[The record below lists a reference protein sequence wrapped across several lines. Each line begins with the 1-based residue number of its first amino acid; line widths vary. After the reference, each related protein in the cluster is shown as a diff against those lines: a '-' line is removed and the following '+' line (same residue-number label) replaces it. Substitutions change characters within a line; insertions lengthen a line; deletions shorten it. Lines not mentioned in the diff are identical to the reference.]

1 MRRILVAA
9 SVAGVAVLVGVLF
22 LMRAGPLPADT
33 GRQPPEAA
41 VGKPSA
47 TLPID
52 QVILYSSGVGYFQ
65 RAGKVQGNARVD
77 LSFPVQDIND
87 LLKSLVLR
95 DLSGGHVS
103 AVSYDSH
110 DPVDKTLKSFAL
122 NLNGNPSY
130 GAILE
135 QARGEKVEAVLQQ
148 SNATQPGTLT
158 GVIIGVETQKQ
169 SAGKDAV
176 VEIEFLNLW
185 CAEGMRSVKLA
196 DVQRLRFLNPVMD
209 SEMRKA
215 LETLALSHDT
225 QKKAVSLTF
234 AGEGERDVRVSYVIE
249 NPIWKTSYRLVL
261 GKDGKPYLQGW
272 AIVEN
277 PSDEDWN
284 NVGMALISGRPISFQ
299 MDLYQPLYVP
309 RPVVEPELF
318 ASLRPPT
325 YDANMDRAAG
335 VAGAPPGVTTT
346 NSTAL
351 GMMGGMQQQMGKSNA
366 NFGMQMGNSARA
378 LKGGEGKADEAR
390 RKSLQDAIS
399 LQEGIQSAATAGK
412 LGDFFQYVLDNAVSL
427 PRQKSALLPII
438 NKDIEGSRVSI
449 YNQSTHAKFPLLGLK
464 FKNTTGLHLMQGP
477 ITVFEGSSYAG
488 DARIQDLQPNEERLL
503 SYAIDLG
510 TEVDPVVEN
519 PKHTLT
525 KVKVQKGVL
534 CTTSRIVESKT
545 YKIANRAEQDR
556 TVLIEH
562 PFRADF
568 KLTSK
573 DKPVETTRDVY
584 RFQVKVPAGKDARET
599 VTEEKDQL
607 SQVVL
612 TNSDDNT
619 IRVFLQS
626 NVTSKAAQ
634 DALKKALEL
643 KGKLDLTRQ
652 DLAHANQE
660 LANIEKDQAR
670 LRANLKETPPTS
682 EVYKKYVAK
691 LDTQEGEIDKLTAK
705 IKELQEAELQQRKGY
720 ESYLAN
726 LDVE

>member
-1 MRRILVAA
+1 
-9 SVAGVAVLVGVLF
+9 
-22 LMRAGPLPADT
+22 
-33 GRQPPEAA
+33 
-41 VGKPSA
+41 
-47 TLPID
+47 
-52 QVILYSSGVGYFQ
+52 
-65 RAGKVQGNARVD
+65 
-77 LSFPVQDIND
+77 
-87 LLKSLVLR
+87 
-95 DLSGGHVS
+95 
-103 AVSYDSH
+103 
-110 DPVDKTLKSFAL
+110 
-122 NLNGNPSY
+122 
-130 GAILE
+130 
-135 QARGEKVEAVLQQ
+135 
-148 SNATQPGTLT
+148 
-158 GVIIGVETQKQ
+158 
-169 SAGKDAV
+169 
-176 VEIEFLNLW
+176 
-185 CAEGMRSVKLA
+185 
-196 DVQRLRFLNPVMD
+196 MD

-234 AGEGERDVRVSYVIE
+234 TGAGERDVRVSYVIE

-284 NVGMALISGRPISFQ
+284 TVGMALISGRPISFQ

-325 YDANMDRAAG
+325 YEGGMGGKPGLTMPMAMPSPKIPEAPHKADDKDALKDGVEAGRAAHG
-335 VAGAPPGVTTT
+335 YFLREEM
-346 NSTAL
+346 S
-351 GMMGGMQQQMGKSNA
+351 
-366 NFGMQMGNSARA
+366 
-378 LKGGEGKADEAR
+378 
-390 RKSLQDAIS
+390 KSLN
-399 LQEGIQSAATAGK
+399 LQQGVQSAASAGK
-412 LGDFFQYVLDNAVSL
+412 LGDFFQYVLDTPVTLA
-427 PRQKSALLPII
+427 RQKSALLPII

-449 YNQSTHAKFPLLGLK
+449 YNQNTHAKFPLLGLK

-510 TEVDPVVEN
+510 TEVDPIVEN

-525 KVKVQKGVL
+525 KVKVQKGIL
-534 CTTSRIVESKT
+534 YTTSRIVESKT

-556 TVLIEH
+556 VVLIEH
-562 PFRADF
+562 PFRGDF
-568 KLTSK
+568 KLTSA
-573 DKPVETTRDVY
+573 DKPMETTRDVY
-584 RFQVKVPAGKDARET
+584 RFQVKVPAGKDASET

-607 SQVVL
+607 SQLAL

-619 IRVFLQS
+619 IRIFLQS

-634 DALKKALEL
+634 DALKKALDL
-643 KGKLDLTRQ
+643 KSKLDLTRQ

-691 LDTQEGEIDKLTAK
+691 LDTQEGEID
-705 IKELQEAELQQRKGY
+705 
-720 ESYLAN
+720 
-726 LDVE
+726 

>member
-1 MRRILVAA
+1 
-9 SVAGVAVLVGVLF
+9 
-22 LMRAGPLPADT
+22 
-33 GRQPPEAA
+33 
-41 VGKPSA
+41 
-47 TLPID
+47 
-52 QVILYSSGVGYFQ
+52 
-65 RAGKVQGNARVD
+65 
-77 LSFPVQDIND
+77 VQDIND

-95 DLSGGHVS
+95 DLSGGHVT

-110 DPVDKTLKSFAL
+110 DPVEKTLKSFAL

-148 SNATQPGTLT
+148 SNTTQPGTLT

-169 SAGKDAV
+169 AAGKDGT
-176 VEIEFLNLW
+176 VEIELLNLW
-185 CAEGMRSVKLA
+185 CAEGMRSVKLS

-325 YDANMDRAAG
+325 YDANMDRA
-335 VAGAPPGVTTT
+335 GAPLGNAQTGIQTMPGRP
-346 NSTAL
+346 
-351 GMMGGMQQQMGKSNA
+351 GWGGGGGMQGGAFSPPTL
-366 NFGMQMGNSARA
+366 GMSVPGGMAGEMRQSMRA
-378 LKGGEGKADEAR
+378 AKGDAKAEQT
-390 RKSLQDAIS
+390 KKQLQDALS
-399 LQEGIQSAATAGK
+399 LQEGVQSAATAAK
-412 LGDFFQYVLDNAVSL
+412 LGDFFQYVLDNSVTLA
-427 PRQKSALLPII
+427 RQKSALLPII
-438 NKDIEGSRVSI
+438 NKDVEGSRVSI

-488 DARIQDLQPNEERLL
+488 DARIQDVQPNEERLL

-510 TEVDPVVEN
+510 TEVDPVVES

-525 KVKVQKGVL
+525 KVKVQKGIL
-534 CTTSRIVESKT
+534 HSTTRIVESKT
-545 YKIANRAEQDR
+545 YKIANRADQDR

-562 PFRADF
+562 PFRPDVRI
-568 KLTSK
+568 TSK

-584 RFQVKVPAGKDARET
+584 RFQVKVPAGKDASET
-599 VTEEKDQL
+599 VTEERDVS
-607 SQVVL
+607 SQMVL
-612 TNSDDNT
+612 TNADDNSV
-619 IRVFLQS
+619 RVFLQS
-626 NVTSKAAQ
+626 DVTSQAAQ
-634 DALKKALEL
+634 EALKKALSL
-643 KGKLDLTRQ
+643 KGKLDGTRQ

-660 LANIEKDQAR
+660 LANIERDQAR

-682 EVYKKYVAK
+682 EVYKKYIAK
-691 LDTQEGEIDKLTAK
+691 LETQEAELDKLTAK
-705 IKELQEAELQQRKGY
+705 IKELQSGELLQRKDY
-720 ESYLAN
+720 EGYLAS